1 MIAVVKHLAF
11 GKPSDIETIAMV
23 IALVNVTDSHHLYH
37 CHEMK
42 MMIMILINNENRFA
56 AKYLIA
62 TRCAEDHVVNHYH
75 QHHQKHHHN
84 QHHPGATGGNDEAP
98 ASEQRREGG
107 KPTSGAGEEREGE
120 SRTKEVRQGVV
131 FRMNMML
138 VVIVMV
144 MMIILFVMIIVMIN
158 DQ

>member
-107 KPTSGAGEEREGE
+107 KPTSGAGEERE

-144 MMIILFVMIIVMIN
+144 MMIMLFVMIIMVIN
-158 DQ
+158 NQ